1 MPEIKTERT
10 TFLEV
15 CKNLAKYSI
24 NFKIILFDYKNTYVY
39 RFKIIMY
46 DTQPYQDCQLL
57 VTLFIM
63 HEFPTLF

>member
-39 RFKIIMY
+39 RFKII
-46 DTQPYQDCQLL
+46 
-57 VTLFIM
+57 I
-63 HEFPTLF
+63 